1 MERYIVLDYYDDIE
15 GEVLGYDLPLDVAKE
30 IAAER
35 ITDTDGE
42 CDISIVGSEL
52 DKEYYEILME
62 RIIG

>member
-15 GEVLGYDLPLDVAKE
+15 GEVLGYDLPLDVANE

-35 ITDTDGE
+35 TADTDGE
-42 CDISIVGSEL
+42 CDISIVGSEF
-52 DKEYYEILME
+52 DKEYYEILIK